1 MLVIKKIHFL
11 KKVYTEGCSGAE
23 KGNDM
28 MPEIFCRILQ
38 QKERKGKRSE
48 GRRKKERK
56 KNQVWPHL
64 DNVESG

>member
-11 KKVYTEGCSGAE
+11 KRYTLKDVVGQRRE
-23 KGNDM
+23 M

-38 QKERKGKRSE
+38 QKQRKGKRSE
-48 GRRKKERK
+48 RRRKKERK
-56 KNQVWPHL
+56 KKQVWPHL